1 MKLSKENIQF
11 IDNYLKNSEVIYY
24 DIRLEMLDHISSA
37 IEHKIELENIDF
49 YDAFKGYMVVNKK
62 DILKG
67 NKDGKSVSYSKEIF
81 KNFLLF
87 LIKPFMLI
95 GLLVSFSFFHFVE
108 VKNYLSDSF
117 TINNLF
123 FVSIISVAFF
133 QIFYFYFF
141 LKERFYVVER
151 IGGIL
156 AILYYAQIIFLTGY
170 GTNES
175 PSNLILTIFFYL
187 LFGYVVYFV
196 NEILKFKK
204 RTKFLFQ

>member
-1 MKLSKENIQF
+1 MKLSKEHLQF

-24 DIRLEMLDHISSA
+24 DIRMEMLDHISSA
-37 IEHKIELENIDF
+37 IEQKMELENLDF
-49 YDAFKGYMVVNKK
+49 YDAFKEYMVVNKK

-67 NKDGKSVSYSKEIF
+67 NKDGRSVSYSKVIF

-87 LIKPFMLI
+87 LIKPYMLV
-95 GLLVSFSFFHFVE
+95 GLLGFFSVFHFVE
-108 VKNYLSDSF
+108 VKNFFSDAFS
-117 TINNLF
+117 INNLF

-141 LKERFYVVER
+141 LKERFYVIER
-151 IGGIL
+151 TGGIL

-170 GTNES
+170 GNNES

-187 LFGYVVYFV
+187 LFAYIVYFI
-196 NEILKFKK
+196 NEVLKFKK
-204 RTKFLFQ
+204 RSKFLFQ

>member
-24 DIRLEMLDHISSA
+24 DIRMEMVDHISSA
-37 IEHKIELENIDF
+37 IEHKMETEDLDF
-49 YDAFKGYMVVNKK
+49 YDAFKEYMVVNKK

-67 NKDGKSVSYSKEIF
+67 NKDGTSVSYSKEIF

-95 GLLVSFSFFHFVE
+95 GLLVSFSFFYFFE
-108 VKNYLSDSF
+108 VKNYFSDSF
-117 TINNLF
+117 SINNLF

-141 LKERFYVVER
+141 LKERLYVIER
-151 IGGIL
+151 TGGIL
-156 AILYYAQIIFLTGY
+156 AILYYAQIIFFPGY
-170 GTNES
+170 GNNES

-187 LFGYVVYFV
+187 LFAYVVYFI
-196 NEILKFKK
+196 NEVLKFKK
-204 RTKFLFQ
+204 RSKFLFQ

>member
-24 DIRLEMLDHISSA
+24 DIRMEMVDHISSA
-37 IEHKIELENIDF
+37 IEHKMETEDLDF
-49 YDAFKGYMVVNKK
+49 YDAFKEYMRVNKK

-67 NKDGKSVSYSKEIF
+67 NKDGTSVSYSKEIF

-87 LIKPFMLI
+87 LIKPYMLV
-95 GLLVSFSFFHFVE
+95 GLLVLFSFFHFVE
-108 VKNYLSDSF
+108 LKNFFSDAFS
-117 TINNLF
+117 INNLF

-141 LKERFYVVER
+141 LKERFYVIER
-151 IGGIL
+151 TGGIL
-156 AILYYAQIIFLTGY
+156 VILYYAQIIFFPGY
-170 GTNES
+170 GNNES

-187 LFGYVVYFV
+187 LFAYVVYFI
-196 NEILKFKK
+196 NEVLKLKK